1 MTVENFGVPY
11 MVDWGARKLWEV
23 LGASGI
29 DWAGALPSDRAKYR
43 DAAYMMLREVRDPAQ
58 GFARMVEA
66 AKASQSQC
74 STCASDAWRAMVDEM
89 LTYRMEDGSARKW
102 R

>member
-1 MTVENFGVPY
+1 MTDENFGVPY
-11 MVDWGARKLWEV
+11 MVGWGARKLWEV
-23 LGASGI
+23 LGKTGL
-29 DWAGALPSDRAKYR
+29 DWAAALPGEREKYR
-43 DAAYMMLREVRDPAQ
+43 YAAYMMLREVRDPAQ
-58 GFARMVEA
+58 GFTRMVEA
-66 AKASQSQC
+66 AKASQRQC